1 MALIWYSVAVLLPW
15 STQVFRNIALLWRP
29 GASLSLLL
37 FIFIYFSFSRLVCP
51 CPPSSCVAR
60 SPPLSVLPSFSPP
73 PSFTASK
80 SLGKS
85 EWDQTQRFCLLLT
98 VCPYP
103 PRACVRASPPFLAV
117 AASLPRP
124 WSTASISLEQSEFV
138 YTRTHRE
145 TDKARDQE
153 HCIGIMAFS
162 VFQEILFSFLCNWM
176 SFQRNPIL
184 EAWGN
189 PILRE

>member
-80 SLGKS
+80 SSGKS
-85 EWDQTQRFCLLLT
+85 ELSETKRSVSLFFQD
-98 VCPYP
+98 
-103 PRACVRASPPFLAV
+103 VRARPVHVHGLLHHFGQRRPLCRSCHQRLLSSWRKV
-117 AASLPRP
+117 SSLWDR
-124 WSTASISLEQSEFV
+124 AEVSL
-138 YTRTHRE
+138 
-145 TDKARDQE
+145 
-153 HCIGIMAFS
+153 
-162 VFQEILFSFLCNWM
+162 
-176 SFQRNPIL
+176 
-184 EAWGN
+184 
-189 PILRE
+189 